1 MQKLPIGLSDF
12 KELRRRNYYFVD
24 KSELISEII
33 NENNKVVLI
42 PRPRRF
48 GKTLNLSMLRYF
60 FDINEDAKGLFKGLK
75 IENLPEFEHQ
85 GKYPV
90 IFLTFKDIKEP
101 DFNAFLTKLS
111 ELIADLYKIHQ
122 KKLLNHDLLDQ
133 RDKNK
138 INDIL
143 LEKKDYTLLQ
153 NSLKNLSRYLSEI
166 YQINPIILLDEY
178 DTPIHAGW
186 LEGYYD
192 EVIKF
197 MRGFLSGV
205 FKDNIYFEKGVIT
218 GCLRVA
224 KESIF
229 TGMNNLTV
237 ASILTRLF
245 DDYFGFT
252 PEETLT
258 LLQDYNQEKKYK
270 EIMNWYNGYQFG
282 DKIVLNPWS
291 VLNAVA
297 YQELRPY
304 WANTSSNDLI
314 RMLVEEGPSGF
325 KQDITLLLNG
335 ETIESVIDE
344 NIVFPDLKNSIKYIY
359 SLLFFSGYLRCE
371 KKENIKGTIKCKL
384 VIPNIE
390 IEYIF
395 ENIISNW
402 VEKGFQDDKLK
413 QMYKALIDG
422 NIEEFELILNDFVI
436 TTLSYFDAKGQ
447 EPEAVYLGFIAGM
460 LVGLGS
466 EYSVKTNRESGYGRY
481 DVMVKPRDKNKQ
493 AIIMELKS
501 VNKTRH
507 KDFDK
512 SIQEALKQIE
522 DRAYAKELQAEG
534 YNNILKLAI
543 VSDGKLVRV
552 QKG

>member
-12 KELRRRNYYFVD
+12 KELRKRDYYFVD
-24 KSELISEII
+24 KTELISEII

-60 FDINEDAKGLFKGLK
+60 FDVNEDAKDLFKDLK

-90 IFLTFKDIKEP
+90 IFLTFKDLKEP
-101 DFNAFLTKLS
+101 DFETFLKKINRLIIELYEEHDATLKKAKLS
-111 ELIADLYKIHQ
+111 YS
-122 KKLLNHDLLDQ
+122 
-133 RDKNK
+133 
-138 INDIL
+138 
-143 LEKKDYTLLQ
+143 EKKSIEQILHGEADYTLLQ
-153 NSLKNLSRYLSEI
+153 TSLKDLSKYLSVI
-166 YQINPIILLDEY
+166 YKINPIILLDEY

-186 LEGYYD
+186 LEGYYN
-192 EVIKF
+192 EIIKF
-197 MRGFLSGV
+197 MRGFLSGA

-237 ASILTRLF
+237 ASILTNLF
-245 DDYFGFT
+245 DAYFGFT

-258 LLQDYNQEKKYK
+258 ILKDYHKEDKYD

-297 YQELRPY
+297 YQDLRPY

-314 RMLVEEGPSGF
+314 RMLIEEGPSGF

-335 ETIESVIDE
+335 ETIDSVIDE
-344 NIVFPDLKNSIKYIY
+344 NIVFPDLKNDEKYIY
-359 SLLFFSGYLRCE
+359 SLLYFSGYLRCE
-371 KKENIKGTIKCKL
+371 KKENIRGTIHCKL
-384 VIPNIE
+384 VIPNME
-390 IEYIF
+390 VAYIF

-402 VEKGFQDDKLK
+402 VVKSFQSKKL
-413 QMYKALIDG
+413 QQLYKALIDG
-422 NIEEFELILNDFVI
+422 NLEEFELILNDFVI
-436 TTLSYFDAKGQ
+436 TTLSYFDAKGE

-481 DVMVKPRDKNKQ
+481 DVLVKPEDKNKQ

-512 SIQEALKQIE
+512 SIQEALQQIE
-522 DRAYAKELQAEG
+522 DRAYAKELEAEG
-534 YNNILKLAI
+534 YSNILKLAI
-543 VSDGKLVRV
+543 VSDGKLVKV